1 MQFKDIYSKYKDVI
15 PYAVFG
21 VLTTIVNI
29 ATYYVSAHIMRL
41 TVMASTFIAW
51 VLAVLFAYI
60 TNRRWVFH
68 SEVHAISDILTEMI
82 AFFLCRLATG
92 AVDWACMWLFVDVI
106 HLNDVVIK
114 IVANIVVIILNYIAS
129 KLLIFR
135 HK

>member
-68 SEVHAISDILTEMI
+68 SEVHAIADILTEMI
-82 AFFLCRLATG
+82 AFFSCRLATG
-92 AVDWACMWLFVDVI
+92 CSLQSSAVAVPFLSGRFPMQNGRSFLT
-106 HLNDVVIK
+106 K
-114 IVANIVVIILNYIAS
+114 
-129 KLLIFR
+129 
-135 HK
+135 